1 MDSGPAGLKTTWL
14 LHKSGLDTGVRI
26 REVPTVEYFVK
37 YFPFAYNKVFNLSLP
52 LQQRPEQ

>member
-1 MDSGPAGLKTTWL
+1 MWTVGRLASRQPGFYTRA
-14 LHKSGLDTGVRI
+14 GLDTGVRI

-52 LQQRPEQ
+52 LAAVA